1 MSHAELEKTVY
12 ELQEL
17 KRLREEL
24 EAEIEAA
31 ESRIKAH
38 MGDQEQLIA
47 GPFKIRWSTVTSSRI
62 DTTALKKEL
71 PDLAQRFTKTTTC
84 RRFVVG

>member
-24 EAEIEAA
+24 EDEIEAA
-31 ESRIKAH
+31 EGRIKAH

-47 GPFKIRWSTVTSSRI
+47 GPFKIRWTTVTSSRV
-62 DTTALKKEL
+62 DTTAIKREL
-71 PDLAQRFTKTTTC
+71 PELAARYTKTTTC